1 MDFIRDNRNMNT
13 PIDHK
18 SVYYIIE
25 KWVKEN
31 RPFAL
36 IRFGD
41 GEGIFS
47 NIIGSVSQYYN
58 VSMKHW
64 GEMPSRKYKLAIES
78 SIKDAYDQCDIAGL
92 PFGFSSSKWS
102 ATLEGFLNRK
112 SSKTKIKC
120 GAEIHIEM
128 DKTNFLLEIVSGRS
142 VVFVGCRDIT
152 AKMEEFG
159 AADTEIINISEQ
171 YRFATIKP
179 KVPFYKQVASIEER
193 MKERRFDGKI
203 CLLAAGVAG
212 KRIGIIM
219 RDNGGMVI
227 DIGSI
232 VDYWHGIKSRGWIKK
247 SMEKKNSYTS
257 TVVPVNTVE
266 SGLVVK
272 QINTKPEKV
281 RPRRLQKSD
290 AKRAAII
297 NKFL

>member
-1 MDFIRDNRNMNT
+1 MDFIRDNKNKNMPVDNET
-13 PIDHK
+13 VCFILK
-18 SVYYIIE
+18 
-25 KWVKEN
+25 KWVQDN
-31 RPFAL
+31 HPFAL

-47 NIIGSVSQYYN
+47 NMFGNVSQYHN

-64 GEMPSRKYKLAIES
+64 GEMPSRKYNLFIEK
-78 SIKDAYDQCDIAGL
+78 SIKDAYDGCDIAGL

-102 ATLEGFLNRK
+102 RTLVGFLNRP
-112 SSKTKIKC
+112 SSRGKMKC
-120 GAEIHIEM
+120 NADIHIEM
-128 DKTNFLLEIVSGRS
+128 DKSDFLRDIVSGRS

-159 AADTEIINISEQ
+159 AGDTEIVKISEQ
-171 YRFATIKP
+171 FRFASVKP
-179 KVPFYKQVASIEER
+179 KVPFYKQVASIEKSLGE
-193 MKERRFDGKI
+193 KRFDNKI

-232 VDYWHGIKSRGWIKK
+232 VDYWHGIESRGWIKK
-247 SMEKKNSYTS
+247 SMQNKKPPAPSAIPVTAVE
-257 TVVPVNTVE
+257 TVPVAKHNNTH
-266 SGLVVK
+266 
-272 QINTKPEKV
+272 QEKA

-290 AKRAAII
+290 MKRAGII